1 MTTAYVLVSCEP
13 GSEFQMLKELS
24 RIPEVVEAMVTYGM
38 YDIICKLDA
47 TSLASLRDI
56 IVNDIRVIK
65 KIKETQT
72 LPFFHGT

>member
-1 MTTAYVLVSCEP
+1 
-13 GSEFQMLKELS
+13 MLKELS
-24 RIPEVVEAMVTYGM
+24 RIPEVVEAKVTYGL

-56 IVNDIRVIK
+56 IVNDIRAMK